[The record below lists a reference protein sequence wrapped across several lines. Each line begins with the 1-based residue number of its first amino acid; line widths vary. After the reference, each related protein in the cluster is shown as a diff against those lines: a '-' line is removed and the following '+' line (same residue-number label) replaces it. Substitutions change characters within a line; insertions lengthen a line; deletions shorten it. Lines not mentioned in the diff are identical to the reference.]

1 MCKHTHTDAF
11 ASCSAEVHA
20 CSSRCGRSNLAANV
34 SHKILAGTV
43 GSTEPDATDFFV
55 RRWNHIIHY
64 CLSISTDSFLG
75 PKISDK
81 FRKLSANS
89 LAHTVN
95 GDCYIGIGFDECA
108 TRLRVA
114 CAPSLGPRV
123 RRACFIRFSFSALF
137 NGVVDGPRNSTSP
150 TLGHRGI
157 LEFWKLIAW
166 RFAKTVNKACYCW
179 IGANRRDV
187 VRSVRSPTIRVFN
200 VRIDAVLVCVSFP
213 PTLVTATSIVGGYYG
228 AVLGTLR

>member
-1 MCKHTHTDAF
+1 MYKHTHTDAF

-34 SHKILAGTV
+34 SHTILAGTV

-64 CLSISTDSFLG
+64 CLSISSISTDSFLG

-95 GDCYIGIGFDECA
+95 GDCYIGIGFDECDS
-108 TRLRVA
+108 RLRVA
-114 CAPSLGPRV
+114 FAPIVEREELRV
-123 RRACFIRFSFSALF
+123 RACFIRFSFNALIQRT
-137 NGVVDGPRNSTSP
+137 GARS
-150 TLGHRGI
+150 
-157 LEFWKLIAW
+157 IA
-166 RFAKTVNKACYCW
+166 
-179 IGANRRDV
+179 
-187 VRSVRSPTIRVFN
+187 
-200 VRIDAVLVCVSFP
+200 
-213 PTLVTATSIVGGYYG
+213 
-228 AVLGTLR
+228 